1 MHIQTDILRIRN
13 LPAYLHRAPVQL
25 KEPRARALH
34 DTGPGRDTDLAGLG
48 REPVIRLEKMCVQD
62 DPSTGLQKPG
72 NRSSYSTF
80 SSHVVLPYA
89 NFVPHLTRSGRCPGT
104 MDK

>member
-48 REPVIRLEKMCVQD
+48 REPVIRLEKTCVQD
-62 DPSTGLQKPG
+62 DPSNQSFYTI
-72 NRSSYSTF
+72 F

-89 NFVPHLTRSGRCPGT
+89 NIVPHLKRSGRCPGT
-104 MDK
+104 VDK